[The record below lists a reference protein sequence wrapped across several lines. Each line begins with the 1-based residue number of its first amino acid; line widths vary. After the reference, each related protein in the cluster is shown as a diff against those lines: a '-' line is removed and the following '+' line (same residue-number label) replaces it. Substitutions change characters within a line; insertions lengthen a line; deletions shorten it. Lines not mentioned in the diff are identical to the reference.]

1 MKPTYQSLLA
11 PVVLMALGTAP
22 LAARNN
28 DSTIESAIKN
38 SYNFKTYLK
47 DDDIKVEAKNGVVTL
62 SGTVAQSF
70 HRSLAEQTAADV
82 PGVSNVNNQLTVKGD
97 EPSENSDAWI
107 TAKVKGALLFHKNV
121 SATGTTVETQD
132 GVVTL
137 RGEAESAAQR
147 ELTAQYAKDVKG
159 VRSVSNQMTIGK
171 NGGAS
176 KKSTVGEKIDDA
188 SITAQVKSALLF
200 HQSTSAVNTKV
211 TTNKGVVTLQGD
223 AKNAAEKDLVTKIAE
238 DVHGV
243 RRVDNKMRVQ

>member
-1 MKPTYQSLLA
+1 M
-11 PVVLMALGTAP
+11 
-22 LAARNN
+22 ARNN

-38 SYNFKTYLK
+38 SYNYKTYLK

-62 SGTVAQSF
+62 SGTVSESF
-70 HRSLAEQTAADV
+70 HRSLAEQTAADI

-97 EPSENSDAWI
+97 QPSENSDAWI
-107 TAKVKGALLFHKNV
+107 TAKVKSALLFHKNV

-137 RGEAESAAQR
+137 RGEADSAAQR

-171 NGGAS
+171 NGSPKLKSG
-176 KKSTVGEKIDDA
+176 STVGEKIDDA

-211 TTNKGVVTLQGD
+211 TTNKGTVTLQGE
-223 AKNAAEKDLVTKIAE
+223 AKNAAEKDLVTKIVE
-238 DVHGV
+238 DIHGV
-243 RRVDNKMRVQ
+243 KRVDNKMRVQ